1 MLKIFT
7 FLFFM
12 MSTALQAQG
21 SPLSWLDKK
30 ASPLKSVP
38 SPDKFD
44 DLRFLS
50 GLLKDKQVVGLGE
63 ASHGTHEF
71 YVQKGRIIKYLVQ
84 EEGYKRLA
92 IEATSST
99 IEPLDIFIQQ
109 GTGDLKGMLKSM
121 GLYNCKEMYDLCM
134 WIRDYNKTK
143 AEKDKFTLLGI
154 DNEEYWADPYSR
166 DKLMA
171 GTFIEKQRASQ
182 CRTIIWS
189 HNLHIAKDTTMAEFK
204 AMGYYI
210 NEAFG
215 HSFYAIG
222 FDTYKGSVNVLD
234 NNGKFER
241 HAFEGNPLT
250 FSGIFSKVRYDTFF
264 IDFTAE
270 GTPMKDQ
277 VNKITNLYSNWKTP
291 VPLPVR
297 LGSDF
302 DGLIFI
308 RETTASIGLK

>member
-1 MLKIFT
+1 MLKIFSLL
-7 FLFFM
+7 FL
-12 MSTALQAQG
+12 MSTALHAQDG
-21 SPLSWLDKK
+21 TLSWLDKK
-30 ASPLKSVP
+30 ASPLKSAP
-38 SPDKFD
+38 SPDGYE

-71 YVQKGRIIKYLVQ
+71 YLQKARIIKYLVQ
-84 EEGYKRLA
+84 EEGYRMLA
-92 IEATSST
+92 LEATSNT
-99 IEPLDIFIQQ
+99 IEPLDKFIQY
-109 GTGDLKGMLKSM
+109 GTGDLKAMLKSM
-121 GLYNCKEMYDLCM
+121 GLYNCEEMYDLCIWM
-134 WIRDYNKTK
+134 MEYNKTK
-143 AEKDKFTLLGI
+143 PEKDKFRLVGI

-166 DKLMA
+166 DELMA
-171 GTFIEKQRASQ
+171 GNFIERQRASQ
-182 CRTIIWS
+182 GRTIIWS

-210 NEAFG
+210 KEGFG

-234 NNGKFER
+234 SNGTFER

-250 FSGIFSKVRYDTFF
+250 FSGLFSKVKYGAFF

-270 GTPMKDQ
+270 GSPMKDQ
-277 VNKITNLYSNWKTP
+277 VNKITNLYSNWSTP

-308 RETTASIGLK
+308 KETTASIGLE